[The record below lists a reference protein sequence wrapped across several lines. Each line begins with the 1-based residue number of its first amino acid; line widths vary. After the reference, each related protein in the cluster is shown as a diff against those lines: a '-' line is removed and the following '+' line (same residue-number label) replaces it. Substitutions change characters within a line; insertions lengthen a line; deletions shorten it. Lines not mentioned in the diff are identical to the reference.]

1 MKKMLVIVS
10 LAALVAG
17 LSATAMAQ
25 EHKTTVTKTAATE
38 KPGALVVDEY
48 TMTAV
53 VKAVDHAKRTLTLLL
68 PSGEAKSFTV
78 SEEAVNFP
86 QVKVGDE
93 VKASYIESL
102 AIHVQGPNE
111 KLNAEEAT
119 TVALAP
125 KGAKPGGFVANTK
138 NITAKV
144 TAIDHKTRMVTLTG
158 PEGNSVTFK
167 AGPDVKRLDEI
178 KKDDTV
184 TIQYTEAI
192 AIDVVPTGKSAPPAT
207 TKKEPP
213 KKEPVA
219 K

>member
-1 MKKMLVIVS
+1 MKKILVIVS
-10 LAALVAG
+10 LAVLVAG

-25 EHKTTVTKTAATE
+25 DHKTTVTKAAATE
-38 KPGALVVDEY
+38 KPGALVVDQV
-48 TMTAV
+48 TITAV
-53 VKAVDHAKRTLTLLL
+53 VSAVDHAKRTATLLL
-68 PSGEAKSFTV
+68 PGGETKTFTV

-102 AIHVQGPNE
+102 AIYVQGPGE
-111 KLNAEEAT
+111 KPNAEEAT

-158 PEGNSVTFK
+158 PEGNSLTFK

-184 TIQYTEAI
+184 TIRYTEAI
-192 AIDVVPTGKSAPPAT
+192 AIDVVATGKSAPPAG
-207 TKKEPP
+207 TKKDPP
-213 KKEPVA
+213 KKEPVE

>member
-10 LAALVAG
+10 LAVLVAG
-17 LSATAMAQ
+17 LSVTAMAQ
-25 EHKTTVTKTAATE
+25 DHTTTVTKTAATE

-48 TMTAV
+48 KITAV
-53 VKAVDHAKRTLTLLL
+53 VKAVDHTKRVLTLAL
-68 PSGEAKSFTV
+68 PGGETKTFTV

-102 AIHVQGPNE
+102 AVQVQGPNE

-125 KGAKPGGFVANTK
+125 KGAKPGGIVANTK
-138 NITAKV
+138 IVTAKV

-158 PEGNSVTFK
+158 PEGNSLTFE
-167 AGPDVKRLDEI
+167 AGPDVKRLDDI

-184 TIQYTEAI
+184 TIRYTEAI
-192 AIDVVPTGKSAPPAT
+192 AVDVVPTGKSAPPAAG
-207 TKKEPP
+207 KK
-213 KKEPVA
+213 
-219 K
+219 